1 MDKKRY
7 MFVGT
12 RFFCVEKMLQ
22 LGLDVVCYAVIKD
35 SVVANELSRRNIE
48 YTEIENKKHLI
59 SIIEN
64 TDFDILVSNGCPYII
79 PVSKL
84 QKENQLFINI
94 HPSLLPDLKGINP
107 VNGAILFDRPQGAT
121 CHMMD
126 DGIDTGSIIAQV
138 KVCDKPD
145 MPLDLLYQLSFLA
158 ESEAFLNAYEKDF
171 TVEDEII
178 NKQDEYIY
186 YSRKLEDQIINND
199 DNLEMI
205 FRKVRAFQ
213 LDNQYARIIK
223 DDHTYYV
230 KDLVKFDTYLFD
242 NKDYK
247 NNQIIFIYKDNVITR
262 YDDIYLLWRLDNIE
276 HLNIGDMLL
285 S

>member
-48 YTEIENKKHLI
+48 YIEIENKKHLI
-59 SIIEN
+59 NIIEN

-121 CHMMD
+121 CHVMD
-126 DGIDTGSIIAQV
+126 DGIDTGNIIAQV
-138 KVCDKPD
+138 KVCDTPY

-158 ESEAFLNAYEKDF
+158 ESEAFLKAYEKDF
-171 TVEDEII
+171 AVQNEII

-262 YDDIYLLWRLDNIE
+262 YDDIYLLWRLDNSE
-276 HLNIGDMLL
+276 LLNIGDMLL
-285 S
+285 I

>member
-1 MDKKRY
+1 

-48 YTEIENKKHLI
+48 YIEIENKKHLI
-59 SIIEN
+59 NIIEN

-121 CHMMD
+121 CHVMD
-126 DGIDTGSIIAQV
+126 DGIDTGNIIAQV
-138 KVCDKPD
+138 KICDKPD

-158 ESEAFLNAYEKDF
+158 EAEAFLKAYEKDF
-171 TVEDEII
+171 AVQNEII

-262 YDDIYLLWRLDNIE
+262 YGDIYLLWRLDNSE
-276 HLNIGDMLL
+276 LLNIGDMLL